1 MATPKYF
8 NPFPNLEYATAVN
21 SAGKS
26 ETISIKDFFHLLK
39 VRDDIF
45 REETVYQE
53 YVVKNGER
61 PDQISYNF
69 YGDEQYYWIILQIN
83 DIVDYYNEWTL
94 SDFEFEQFVISKYGS
109 AENAAQ
115 IHHYETFEVKDSNGT
130 LLLQRGMTVPED
142 FVFTYKPDPYAN
154 VYATSTPYAVSNREY
169 EKILNDEKGV
179 IQILQPKYIWDYA
192 REYYNYAKNLEPQKS
207 FVDLSSRLIAY

>member
-8 NPFPNLEYATAVN
+8 QPFPNIEYATSVN

-26 ETISIKDFFHLLK
+26 NTVSIKDFFHLLR
-39 VRDDIF
+39 VRDDIYKND
-45 REETVYQE
+45 TIYQE

-61 PDQISYNF
+61 PDQISFNW

-83 DIVDYYNEWTL
+83 DIVDYYNEWPL
-94 SDFEFEQFVISKYGS
+94 SDFEFEQFLIDKYGT
-109 AENAAQ
+109 AENAGQ
-115 IHHYETFEVKDSNGT
+115 IHHYETFEVKDSNDT
-130 LLLQRGMTVPED
+130 VLLQRGLTVTED
-142 FVFTYKPDPYAN
+142 FVFTYKPDPYVN

-169 EKILNDEKGV
+169 EKILNDQKGV
-179 IQILQPKYIWDYA
+179 IQMLQPKYVWDYS
-192 REYYNYAKNLEPQKS
+192 REIYNYAKNLEPQKS